1 MTIAERLGVNRVV
14 VALAFARLTD
24 AIGNSMMAVVLPLYV
39 ADLPSPLFDL
49 PTAFLVGLLI
59 SFYGIVNTV
68 LQPFMGVLADR
79 VGSRKRVIQIGLV
92 LMSLGTLSFVLA
104 EQYSHLF
111 LIRGLQGIGVAM
123 TVPATLALMTAASV
137 KSTRGGSMGV
147 YSTARL
153 VGFAL
158 GPLMG
163 GFLFDHFG
171 FVTVFVVGAALV
183 MLGWLLV
190 TRWVNEDELPARELP
205 KKNEPFKMFDRSIW
219 SKEVMG
225 LGLATIAMTICYSM
239 LAALENEFN
248 AKLAQTAFG
257 FGFAFSGLAVG
268 RLLFQIPI
276 GRLSDR
282 IGRKPVIIRGLIAMA
297 PATIFLGYATT
308 TGMLAM
314 GRFLQGM
321 TSAAIS
327 SPAFALVGD
336 MAQAGGEAR
345 QMSVVSTG
353 FFVGAAIGPLIA
365 GGLVH
370 VWFQLPFVVGAV
382 LCVLGAVLVYRVVPE
397 TITSRPVD
405 PT

>member
-282 IGRKPVIIRGLIAMA
+282 IGRKPVIIGGLIAMA

>member
-171 FVTVFVVGAALV
+171 FVTVFVVGAALM

-190 TRWVNEDELPARELP
+190 TRWVNEDELPASELP

>member
-1 MTIAERLGVNRVV
+1 MSIAERLGVNRVI

-39 ADLPSPLFDL
+39 ANLPSPLFNL
-49 PTAFLVGLLI
+49 STPLLVGLLI

-68 LQPFMGVLADR
+68 LQPVMGVLADR
-79 VGSRKRVIQIGLV
+79 VGSRKRVIQIGLL

-104 EQYSHLF
+104 DQYSHLF

-123 TVPATLALMTAASV
+123 TVPATLALMTSASV
-137 KSTRGGSMGV
+137 KGTRGSSMGV

-153 VGFAL
+153 VGFAA
-158 GPLMG
+158 GPLLG
-163 GFLFDHFG
+163 GFLFDQFG

-183 MLGWLLV
+183 MLGLGLV
-190 TRWVNEDELPARELP
+190 TRWVNEAELPVRDLP
-205 KKNEPFKMFDRSIW
+205 VVPGPFKVFDREIW

-225 LGLATIAMTICYSM
+225 LGMATIAMTVSYSM

-282 IGRKPVIIRGLIAMA
+282 IGRKPVIIGGLLAMA

-314 GRFLQGM
+314 GRFLQGV

-336 MAQAGGEAR
+336 LARSGGEAR

-365 GGLVH
+365 GGLVGY
-370 VWFQLPFVVGAV
+370 WFQLPFVVGAV
-382 LCVLGAVLVYRVVPE
+382 LLILGAVLVYRVVPE
-397 TITSRPVD
+397 TISRRPID